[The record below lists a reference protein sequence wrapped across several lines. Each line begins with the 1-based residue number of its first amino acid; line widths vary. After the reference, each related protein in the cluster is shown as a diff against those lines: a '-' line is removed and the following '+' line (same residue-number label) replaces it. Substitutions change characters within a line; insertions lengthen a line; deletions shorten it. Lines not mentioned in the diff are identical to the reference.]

1 MIKVAGK
8 EIKYNELTVDYA
20 ERSIE
25 RDILK
30 TLSESDKEFRYDSM
44 GELTFETDLRK
55 RIIDASIALY
65 RGRLRF
71 RTFRESECN
80 EAYWDR
86 MGNGGFRL
94 RSGVKPSA
102 GIRDIFRHT
111 SRYATEC
118 ATAIMMVFYKAV
130 LDIFKDDLFDSTF
143 PEIVLMNWLYSEN
156 KMGVA
161 TYRNPDV
168 LLAGDCR
175 YFKNPDVDPATPEWQ
190 GENAIDLGDGTF
202 YGHGLGIRN
211 AEGIIRAL
219 NRNRIPGSEISAYL
233 MKSATRPD
241 FKRLYRVYGAAPVP
255 ATVT

>member
-1 MIKVAGK
+1 MIKIAGK
-8 EIKYNELTVDYA
+8 EIKYSDLEVDYT

-25 RDILK
+25 KSILR
-30 TLSESDKEFRYDSM
+30 TLSESDREFRYDSM
-44 GELTFETDLRK
+44 GELTFETDLRR

-86 MGNGGFRL
+86 MRNGGFRI
-94 RSGVKPSA
+94 RSDVKPSA
-102 GIRDIFRHT
+102 GIRDVFRHT

-130 LDIFKDDLFDSTF
+130 LDIFKDDLFDRTF
-143 PEIVLMNWLYSEN
+143 PGLTLMNWLYSDN

-161 TYRNPDV
+161 TNRNPDV
-168 LLAGDCR
+168 LLSGDCR
-175 YFKNPDVDPATPEWQ
+175 YFKNPDVDPETPEWQ

-202 YGHGLGIRN
+202 YGHGIGVTN
-211 AEGIIRAL
+211 AQTIIRAL
-219 NRNRIPGSEISAYL
+219 NRNRIPGSQISAYL

-241 FKRLYRVYGAAPVP
+241 FKSLYRVYGAAPVP
-255 ATVT
+255 TALP